1 MLPTYYEFQN
11 STKILSGKNALE
23 NISYE
28 LSGLGASRPIVLS
41 DNVLKKIGS
50 LQKVLDA
57 MSLLEWSRLPY
68 SRIFRRILPFRW

>member
-57 MSLLEWSRLPY
+57 MESTGMEPAA
-68 SRIFRRILPFRW
+68 IFTDLPFRW